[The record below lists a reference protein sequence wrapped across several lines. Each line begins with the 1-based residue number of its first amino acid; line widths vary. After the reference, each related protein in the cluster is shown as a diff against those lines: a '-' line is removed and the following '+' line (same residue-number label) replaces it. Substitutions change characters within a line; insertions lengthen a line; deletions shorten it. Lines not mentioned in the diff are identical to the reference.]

1 MVADLLSRMCSSS
14 VEIRDSVLEALKL
27 EEVGKGLKDKFVG
40 WVGTEGVEFAQA
52 LVDEIKDECKMDAP
66 NESGWCRIRDTF
78 VVPVALDIGM
88 VLLKLILEKAAAEEA

>member
-1 MVADLLSRMCSSS
+1 MSKW

-40 WVGTEGVEFAQA
+40 QVSMEGVEFAQA
-52 LVDEIKDECKMDAP
+52 LVDEIKDECKADAP

>member
-1 MVADLLSRMCSSS
+1 MSKW

-40 WVGTEGVEFAQA
+40 WMSTEGVEFAQA
-52 LVDEIKDECKMDAP
+52 LVDEIKAECKTDAP

-78 VVPVALDIGM
+78 VVPVTLDIGM
-88 VLLKLILEKAAAEEA
+88 ALLKLIIEKAAAEEAA

>member
-1 MVADLLSRMCSSS
+1 MSKWVD
-14 VEIRDSVLEALKL
+14 IRDSVLEALKL

-40 WVGTEGVEFAQA
+40 WVSTEGVEFAQA
-52 LVDEIKDECKMDAP
+52 LVDEIKAECKADAP

-88 VLLKLILEKAAAEEA
+88 VLLKLIIEKAAAEENDA

>member
-1 MVADLLSRMCSSS
+1 MSDWVK
-14 VEIRDSVLEALKL
+14 IRDSVLEALKL

-40 WVGTEGVEFAQA
+40 WVSTEGVEFAQA
-52 LVDEIKDECKMDAP
+52 LVDEIKDECKADAP

-88 VLLKLILEKAAAEEA
+88 VLLKLIIEKAAAEEAK

>member
-1 MVADLLSRMCSSS
+1 MSKW

-40 WVGTEGVEFAQA
+40 WVSTEGVEFAQA
-52 LVDEIKDECKMDAP
+52 LVDEIKDECKADAP